1 MPSMLIDKE
10 AFLRKLDRIPD
21 LPTLPVVAFK
31 VNKMLMDDDVNVR
44 KLSETIEKDQAMVS
58 KLLRLVNSAFYGFQS
73 KIDNISHAI
82 TILGFS
88 TVRNAVVSISVV
100 DAFSGREA
108 FEEFSLSDFWKH
120 SVAVAV
126 TGRQL
131 AQRSRLAVPDEVFV
145 AGILHD
151 VGKLVLAQ
159 HYQELFRDVW
169 IAVQDEGLSFHEA
182 EKALLPVDHAHIGG
196 VLAAKWHLP
205 EKLVEAIAYHH
216 AVGTAEN
223 NGNAVMTVSAADFLV
238 HRFWSEKKAGDRPEP
253 DQPAAEALAAEIE
266 SADQWFPG
274 VAAEIEQACSFF
286 VEAVN

>member
-1 MPSMLIDKE
+1 MPSMLMDKE
-10 AFLRKLDRIPD
+10 TFLKKLDRIPD

-31 VNKMLMDDDVNVR
+31 VNKMLMDDDVSVR

-108 FEEFSLSDFWKH
+108 FEEFSLTDFWKH

-131 AQRSRLAVPDEVFV
+131 AQRSRLAVQDEVFV

-182 EKALLPVDHAHIGG
+182 EKQLLPVDHAHIGG

-205 EKLVEAIAYHH
+205 EKLVEAIACHH
-216 AVGTAEN
+216 AAAPPGD
-223 NGNAVMTVSAADFLV
+223 NGKAVMTVSAADFLV
-238 HRFWSEKKAGDRPEP
+238 HRFRSGKQADNRKAPP
-253 DQPAAEALAAEIE
+253 CCAAEALAAEIE
-266 SADQWFPG
+266 SADQWFSG

-286 VEAVN
+286 MEPKA